1 MELCRMAG
9 RPMAQAHARSAL
21 PAKPPIET
29 GWDRARIK
37 TAKKEAPARRP
48 EPLKFCV
55 LDVPKNSRGNGLVAS
70 KQTQITR

>member
-1 MELCRMAG
+1 LGEAANHAAIVAG
-9 RPMAQAHARSAL
+9 PGRADIFRQNRAL
-21 PAKPPIET
+21 EAGLLAGQT
-29 GWDRARIK
+29 
-37 TAKKEAPARRP
+37 KKEAPARRP